1 MISKRSLKFLNLASA
16 ASILSDVKK
25 YQLGAAI
32 TKGTDV
38 LAVGFNQEKSHPLQK
53 KYNKERG
60 VDSEWSFLHAEI
72 SALSK
77 VKNKKLLRGAVMYTS
92 RKFKCGSNANA
103 RPCAGCMKAIID
115 FGIKEIVYTT
125 NHGIAREFIQS
136 KV

>member
-1 MISKRSLKFLNLASA
+1 MIPKRAYKFLNLASA
-16 ASILSDVKK
+16 ASILSDVKR
-25 YQLGAAI
+25 YQLGAVI

-53 KYNKERG
+53 KYNRERG

-77 VKNKKLLRGAVMYTS
+77 VKNKKLLHGAVMYTS

-103 RPCAGCMKAIID
+103 RPCAACMKAIHD
-115 FGIKEIVYTT
+115 FGIRQIIYTT
-125 NHGIAREFIQS
+125 DHGVASEIIN
-136 KV
+136 